1 MDKIKSI
8 TANIAFIHTI
18 ILKTLI
24 VFLLRQN
31 RQNIQFYYRSIMS
44 LKKSLVQM
52 HTKRT
57 HTQKSAYNNAS

>member
-1 MDKIKSI
+1 MRLIKYLKKQRLKNVMDKIKSI

-18 ILKTLI
+18 ILKTLM

-44 LKKSLVQM
+44 LKN
-52 HTKRT
+52 H
-57 HTQKSAYNNAS
+57 